1 MQERA
6 NFGFNDLGNEA
17 NLCVF
22 VWTRKGGQRKASHR
36 NYSSGGRCSV
46 FKFWERQG
54 AGEGLD
60 DSQQFHELKYFNIS
74 VCMVVFMFMDLKFFV
89 DLFFSLETRS
99 LAKTGTKF
107 PMQSKITLNF
117 WFSCFYHPC
126 AGIVGMNHHTWL
138 IWCWTSNPVFYMLG
152 KQSTNWATSPA
163 IMYLFHQVL
172 YCFSLA
178 VGTNRY
184 RINDLKQHK
193 LSLYS
198 SRDMKLGA
206 FPLARRTN
214 FFLVCRWKQ
223 SIFLGSCFFLHPKK
237 PLVIRLDFSS
247 ISHPLVPNRK
257 ESLL

>member
-46 FKFWERQG
+46 FKFWEQQG

-60 DSQQFHELKYFNIS
+60 DSQQFH
-74 VCMVVFMFMDLKFFV
+74 

-138 IWCWTSNPVFYMLG
+138 IWCWTFNPVFCMLG
-152 KQSTNWATSPA
+152 KQSTNWATTPA

-184 RINDLKQHK
+184 RLNDLKQHK

-214 FFLVCRWKQ
+214 FSLVCHWKQ

-247 ISHPLVPNRK
+247 VVASPGSKQERIFALRTRTSK
-257 ESLL
+257 